1 MNIRALIAEDEWPA
15 RAELAWL
22 LQREK
27 DVTLCPAAETGD
39 QLLALYD
46 QHRPDVIFLDIQ
58 MPGLS
63 GMEAARRLLNE
74 DRGDGNPPLLVF
86 TTAYEDHAVEA
97 FALEAVDYLLKP
109 YDEKRFKQ
117 ALGRIR
123 KRLADRSPTTAETL
137 RTPASPFSLHRDR
150 LLVDHGE
157 KMVVLSPTSISYAVR
172 VERLLEIH
180 TEKEILQSK
189 MTLQELEDKLREF
202 PFFRTHRSY
211 LVNLEHIREIT
222 PWFNG
227 AYNLVLKDENQ
238 SRVPVSRSSAKRL
251 FQLLGR

>member
-74 DRGDGNPPLLVF
+74 DRGDGNPPVTGL
-86 TTAYEDHAVEA
+86 HH
-97 FALEAVDYLLKP
+97 
-109 YDEKRFKQ
+109 
-117 ALGRIR
+117 
-123 KRLADRSPTTAETL
+123 RL
-137 RTPASPFSLHRDR
+137 
-150 LLVDHGE
+150 
-157 KMVVLSPTSISYAVR
+157 
-172 VERLLEIH
+172 
-180 TEKEILQSK
+180 
-189 MTLQELEDKLREF
+189 
-202 PFFRTHRSY
+202 
-211 LVNLEHIREIT
+211 
-222 PWFNG
+222 
-227 AYNLVLKDENQ
+227 
-238 SRVPVSRSSAKRL
+238 
-251 FQLLGR
+251 